1 MMSATERDLVPIAF
15 DDLAKHS
22 AWPRRL
28 LGLEPFCVRQKSE
41 QEVLREFQNERW
53 GTLLDYA
60 RSLDR
65 PTLAEIQ
72 RMSSGPSVDTPCYLD
87 GAFYL
92 ANQAQMLAAHLDLY
106 AEVLEPHVNGATCL
120 VELGAGFGSKLLAL
134 SLRGPFSGMPL
145 AAGEYTESGC
155 ALISLLARQLNKA
168 VNVGRCDFRTLT
180 AGGLE
185 VPEGAVIFTSYA
197 AQYVPE
203 MSRDFVGF
211 LCRFKPKAVVHFE
224 PCYEYY
230 DEQSLHG
237 LMCRRYI
244 ELNDYTRNFV
254 TIVEAARL
262 EGRIAVHACKNVMG
276 NNPLLPISIIEWT
289 PTSR

>member
-1 MMSATERDLVPIAF
+1 
-15 DDLAKHS
+15 
-22 AWPRRL
+22 
-28 LGLEPFCVRQKSE
+28 
-41 QEVLREFQNERW
+41 LREFQDERW

-60 RSLDR
+60 RSLDQ

-72 RMSSGPSVDTPCYLD
+72 RMSSGPGADTPCYLD

-106 AEVLEPHVNGATCL
+106 AQVLEPYMDGATCL

-134 SLRGPFSGMPL
+134 SLRRPFSGVPL

-155 ALISLLARQLNKA
+155 ALISLLARQLDKV

-180 AGGLE
+180 ASGLE
-185 VPEGAVIFTSYA
+185 IPEGAVIFTSYA

-203 MSRDFVGF
+203 MSREFVGF
-211 LCRFKPKAVVHFE
+211 LRGFRPKAVVHFE

-262 EGRIAVHACKNVMG
+262 DGSISVRVRKNVMG
-276 NNPLLPISIIEWT
+276 NNPLLPISIIEWS
-289 PTSR
+289 PTNS